1 MSQGCQSR
9 ACSARCDKIFDN
21 REMINL
27 ETTFILLG
35 ALMIIFFA
43 AELFTNALETL
54 GERMGFSEG
63 VTGSIFAAVGTAMP
77 ETIVPLVA
85 ILAGGSTLAVNH
97 AVGMGAILGAPFML
111 GTLSIG
117 MVGFFA
123 GLKRG
128 WFTVLQPEVTGFQR
142 DIKVFLIAYTL
153 VIVVAFLPESWHL
166 ARLLTALTLFII
178 YFMYVMTTIRASKAL
193 VEEGHGTEADGDLY
207 FKRLFGDATAVAVL
221 QLVVS
226 LVALILGAKLFVHG
240 IEIASTL
247 FSVAALVLSL
257 LVAPIATELPEKVN
271 SILWI
276 RKGRDTLAFGNI
288 TGAMVFQGTMIP
300 AIAMLLLPWSFHGG
314 YEALAVILA
323 LLGSAWLWF
332 LQSSGRL
339 NGAMMLL
346 SSLLYT
352 VFIAYV
358 IWS

>member
-1 MSQGCQSR
+1 
-9 ACSARCDKIFDN
+9 
-21 REMINL
+21 L
-27 ETTFILLG
+27 ETTILLLG
-35 ALMIIFFA
+35 ALIIIFFA
-43 AELFTNALETL
+43 AELFTNALEAL
-54 GERMGFSEG
+54 GERMGLSEG

-128 WFTVLQPEVTGFQR
+128 WFTKLQPEVTGFQR
-142 DIKVFLIAYTL
+142 DIKVFLMAYTL
-153 VIVVAFLPESWHL
+153 VIVVALLPEAWHL
-166 ARLLTALTLFII
+166 ARLLAAFALFTM

-207 FKRLFGDATAVAVL
+207 FKRLLGDSTPIAVL
-221 QLVVS
+221 QLVLS
-226 LVALILGAKLFVHG
+226 LAGLILGAKIFVHG

-257 LVAPIATELPEKVN
+257 LIVPIATELPEKVN

-288 TGAMVFQGTMIP
+288 TGAMVFQGTIIP
-300 AIAMLLLPWSFHGG
+300 AIGMLLLPWSFHSG
-314 YEALAVILA
+314 YAALAVFLA
-323 LLGSAWLWF
+323 LSGSTWLWF
-332 LQSSGRL
+332 LQRTGRL
-339 NGAMMLL
+339 NGAMMML
-346 SSLLYT
+346 STCLYAI
-352 VFIAYV
+352 FIAYV
-358 IWS
+358 IWN

>member
-1 MSQGCQSR
+1 MWDRGQDT
-9 ACSARCDKIFDN
+9 AYLFDKSEQIT
-21 REMINL
+21 L

-35 ALMIIFFA
+35 ALIIIFFA
-43 AELFTNALETL
+43 AELFTNALEVL

-77 ETIVPLVA
+77 ETIVPMVA

-117 MVGFFA
+117 MIGFFA

-128 WFTVLQPEVTGFQR
+128 WFTPLVPEVTGFQR
-142 DIKVFLIAYTL
+142 DIKVFLMAYTL
-153 VIVVAFLPESWHL
+153 VIVVALLPEAWHL
-166 ARLLTALTLFII
+166 ARLLAAVILFIM
-178 YFMYVMTTIRASKAL
+178 YAMYVMITIRASKAL

-207 FKRLFGDATAVAVL
+207 FKRFLGDSTPIVVL
-221 QLVVS
+221 QLII
-226 LVALILGAKLFVHG
+226 ALITLVLGAKIFVHG

-257 LVAPIATELPEKVN
+257 LIVPLATELPEKVN

-288 TGAMVFQGTMIP
+288 TGAMVFQGTVIP
-300 AIAMLLLPWSFHGG
+300 GIGMLLLPWSFHDEYAG
-314 YEALAVILA
+314 LAVILA
-323 LLGSAWLWF
+323 LMGSSWLWF
-332 LQSSGRL
+332 LQRSGRL
-339 NGAMMLL
+339 NGSMMML
-346 SSLLYT
+346 SSLLYAA
-352 VFIAYV
+352 FIAYV
-358 IWS
+358 IWV